1 MRPQARPALSRALA
15 DDDYDGV
22 ADPRLHGSYD
32 PVEMAR
38 LVACAAGA
46 VRHSAKKRPK
56 MSQVR
61 AAGHFF
67 DQNALRIAQAVAM
80 ASCRS

>member
-1 MRPQARPALSRALA
+1 
-15 DDDYDGV
+15 
-22 ADPRLHGSYD
+22 
-32 PVEMAR
+32 MAR
-38 LVACAAGA
+38 LVACAAAA

-80 ASCRS
+80 AGCRS